1 MKPAW
6 GTGIAVL
13 ALLLAGCDQVDAATS
28 KTSACAEAL
37 GLSNI
42 DVHLDPDELAAQARQ
57 KADRLRAL
65 ADEVSDQDLKQ
76 QLGKIADS
84 YLALEQRKLDNLSNL
99 NEWAQR
105 NAANL
110 SALRTACL

>member
-1 MKPAW
+1 MKLAW
-6 GTGIAVL
+6 GSGMAVL
-13 ALLLAGCDQVDAATS
+13 ALVLAGCDQVDAATS

-42 DVHLDPDELAAQARQ
+42 DVHLDPEALAQQAQQ
-57 KADRLRAL
+57 KADRLRQL
-65 ADEVSDQDLKQ
+65 ASEVSDQDLKQ
-76 QLGKIADS
+76 QLGTMADS

-99 NEWAQR
+99 NDWLQR

-110 SALRTACL
+110 SALREACL